1 MRVYVNGEKL
11 FTIDSNI
18 DKEEF
23 MEDIKRRR
31 IPVKSYW
38 ANQHKKNRK
47 WHRFYNSTML
57 DNWIWPSRSDEE
69 TDVLSVKRSCVGFS
83 YFMSWQNSDC
93 ISPVRKVSVTM
104 DFAEMCV
111 TRLEQELCTQNFFFH
126 SLSWWSIM
134 KNKIKLILGGVIHV
148 WF

>member
-1 MRVYVNGEKL
+1 MFWEICRL
-11 FTIDSNI
+11 
-18 DKEEF
+18 
-23 MEDIKRRR
+23 
-31 IPVKSYW
+31 PVIC
-38 ANQHKKNRK
+38 H
-47 WHRFYNSTML
+47 
-57 DNWIWPSRSDEE
+57 NWIWPLRSDEE

-93 ISPVRKVSVTM
+93 ISPVRKVSGTM

-134 KNKIKLILGGVIHV
+134 RYEKLRFLILDFKQSFLYSWNYGGQKMNDFLRMCFNIN
-148 WF
+148 FISNFRLSA